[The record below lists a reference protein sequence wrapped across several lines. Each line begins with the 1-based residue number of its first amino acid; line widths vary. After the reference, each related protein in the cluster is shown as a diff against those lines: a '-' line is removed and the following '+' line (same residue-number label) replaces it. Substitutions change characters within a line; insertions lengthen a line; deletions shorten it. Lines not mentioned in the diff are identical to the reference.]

1 MGRHRSRYG
10 GMGRG
15 MPREVRVGILRR
27 VGRGESQREVAVKV
41 GVSARTV
48 GRVVAEAGGMAPRW
62 KDRNP
67 GRLSLGQ
74 REEISRGVE
83 RGDSFRVIGAAIGR
97 HHCTVGREVNNNGGR
112 QAYRAWRADRRA
124 FELARRPKSTVF
136 ERNPRL
142 AGYVEE
148 KLALRWSP
156 QQISA
161 RLNDEFP
168 DDLEMRV
175 SAETIYQT
183 LFVQGRGGLRKE
195 LTACLRSGRT
205 RRRHRRRG
213 LGSVNRGRI
222 TDMVMISD
230 RPAEVDDRAVPGHWE
245 GDLLIGKD
253 GLSAIGTLVERS
265 SRFVM
270 LMALPDG
277 RRAEQV
283 RDALTAKVQQL
294 PERLRRSIT
303 WDQGKEMAEHVQF
316 TVDSG
321 VQVYFCDP
329 HAPWQRGSN
338 ENTNG
343 LLRQYLPKGIDLS
356 QHDQAALDAIAD
368 ELNGRPR
375 QTLGWLTPSEALSQF
390 VAPTA

>member
-1 MGRHRSRYG
+1 
-10 GMGRG
+10 
-15 MPREVRVGILRR
+15 
-27 VGRGESQREVAVKV
+27 
-41 GVSARTV
+41 
-48 GRVVAEAGGMAPRW
+48 MAPRW

-67 GRLSLGQ
+67 RQLSLAE
-74 REEISRGVE
+74 REEISRGLQ
-83 RGDSFRVIGAAIGR
+83 RGDSFRVIAAVVGR
-97 HHCTVGREVNNNGGR
+97 HHSTIGREVNINGGR
-112 QAYRAWRADRRA
+112 DAYRAWRADRRA
-124 FELARRPKSTVF
+124 CELARRPKQTVF
-136 ERNPRL
+136 EKCPRL
-142 AGYVEE
+142 AAFVEE

-156 QQISA
+156 AQISA
-161 RLNDEFP
+161 RLNVEFP

-175 SAETIYQT
+175 SPETIYQT

-205 RRRHRRRG
+205 RRRHQRRG
-213 LGSVNRGRI
+213 SGSVNRGQI
-222 TDMVMISD
+222 PDKVMISD
-230 RPAEVDDRAVPGHWE
+230 RPAEIEDRAVPGHWE

-265 SRFVM
+265 SRFAM
-270 LMALPDG
+270 LMALPNG

-283 RDALTAKVQQL
+283 RDALAAKVQQL

-316 TVDSG
+316 SVDSG

-329 HAPWQRGSN
+329 HSPWQRGTN

-343 LLRQYLPKGIDLS
+343 LLRQYLPKGTDLS
-356 QHDQAALDAIAD
+356 QLTQSELDHIAD

>member
-1 MGRHRSRYG
+1 
-10 GMGRG
+10 
-15 MPREVRVGILRR
+15 
-27 VGRGESQREVAVKV
+27 
-41 GVSARTV
+41 
-48 GRVVAEAGGMAPRW
+48 
-62 KDRNP
+62 
-67 GRLSLGQ
+67 
-74 REEISRGVE
+74 
-83 RGDSFRVIGAAIGR
+83 
-97 HHCTVGREVNNNGGR
+97 
-112 QAYRAWRADRRA
+112 
-124 FELARRPKSTVF
+124 VF
-136 ERNPRL
+136 ERNPGL
-142 AGYVEE
+142 AVYVAE

-156 QQISA
+156 TQISA
-161 RLNDEFP
+161 RLEVEFP

-175 SAETIYQT
+175 SPETIYQT
-183 LFVQGRGGLRKE
+183 LFVQGRGGLRQE

-213 LGSVNRGRI
+213 TGTMNQGRI
-222 TDMVMISD
+222 LDMVMISD
-230 RPAEVDDRAVPGHWE
+230 RPAEAEDRAVPGHWE

-270 LMALPDG
+270 LMALPEG

-294 PERLRRSIT
+294 PQRLRRSIT
-303 WDQGKEMAEHVQF
+303 WDQGKEMAEHVRF

-321 VQVYFCDP
+321 VQIYFCDP
-329 HAPWQRGSN
+329 HSPWQRGSN

-343 LLRQYLPKGIDLS
+343 LLRQYLPKGTDLS
-356 QHDQAALDAIAD
+356 GHSQSELDRIAD

-375 QTLGWLTPSEALSQF
+375 QTLNWLTPSETLSQL

>member
-1 MGRHRSRYG
+1 
-10 GMGRG
+10 
-15 MPREVRVGILRR
+15 
-27 VGRGESQREVAVKV
+27 
-41 GVSARTV
+41 
-48 GRVVAEAGGMAPRW
+48 MAPRW

-83 RGDSFRVIGAAIGR
+83 RGDSFRVIAAAIGR

-390 VAPTA
+390 VAQLLETADGNR

>member
-1 MGRHRSRYG
+1 
-10 GMGRG
+10 
-15 MPREVRVGILRR
+15 MPREVRLGILRR
-27 VGRGESQREVAVKV
+27 VGRGEPQREVAVAV

-48 GRVVAEAGGMAPRW
+48 ARVVAEAGGMAPRW

-67 GRLSLGQ
+67 RQLSLAQ
-74 REEISRGVE
+74 REEISRGLE
-83 RGDSFRVIGAAIGR
+83 RGDSFRVIGARIAR
-97 HHCTVGREVNNNGGR
+97 HHSTIGREVNNNGGR
-112 QAYRAWRADRRA
+112 RAYRAWRADRRA
-124 FELARRPKSTVF
+124 CELARRPKSTVF
-136 ERNPRL
+136 ERIPRL
-142 AGYVEE
+142 AEFVEQ

-161 RLNDEFP
+161 RLNAEFP

-175 SAETIYQT
+175 SPETIYQT

-195 LTACLRSGRT
+195 LAACLRSGRT

-213 LGSVNRGRI
+213 SGSVNIG
-222 TDMVMISD
+222 TLADMVMISD
-230 RPAEVDDRAVPGHWE
+230 RPAEIEDRAVPGHWE

-253 GLSAIGTLVERS
+253 GRSAIGTLVERS

-270 LMALPDG
+270 LIALPHG
-277 RRAEQV
+277 RHAEQV

-321 VQVYFCDP
+321 IQIYFCDP

-343 LLRQYLPKGIDLS
+343 LLRQYLPKGTDLS
-356 QHDQAALDAIAD
+356 HHSQAELDAIAD

-375 QTLGWLTPSEALSQF
+375 QTLGWLTPSEALSQL